1 MEIDNRIFFA
11 ATQSVVQKSIAGM
24 LFVLMLSLLCLTTSG
39 CERLTPQTG
48 DNDIEKTDSNFT
60 LQGTAW
66 KLVGIV
72 DTQTNMLTELEP
84 KNCEKCYTI
93 EFGTDSFY
101 NETSWFNG
109 RVNVE
114 AGWYKIFTGTSTSNI
129 LSCWYSIDYNTKTF
143 NVYNIGGTEVC
154 EIDDGNSYRQILLKI
169 QSFTVKDT
177 CPKTLYLYYDDG
189 KNYLLFKPL

>member
-84 KNCEKCYTI
+84 KNCEKCYTFTFDTDTTANGKSI
-93 EFGTDSFY
+93 FCGTYILGLDPIIIAVDKAREKFDGYRYCELLLSVKSYTVDNNALKLYFEDSRNMYPLNSFLLY
-101 NETSWFNG
+101 KPIKI
-109 RVNVE
+109 VE
-114 AGWYKIFTGTSTSNI
+114 
-129 LSCWYSIDYNTKTF
+129 
-143 NVYNIGGTEVC
+143 
-154 EIDDGNSYRQILLKI
+154 Q
-169 QSFTVKDT
+169 
-177 CPKTLYLYYDDG
+177 
-189 KNYLLFKPL
+189 